1 MCCTSV
7 GMALSLRLAL
17 GWMLWMT
24 SHMPLASTDVS
35 QQGAGHTRM
44 LVWSDMHMY
53 MYFINIPNV
62 AVFQPHTTHEKTTTQ
77 SALKCP
83 TPPLSENRGR
93 ETNRNIGTQKNRAG
107 RAHAQSQRTDT
118 T

>member
-1 MCCTSV
+1 
-7 GMALSLRLAL
+7 
-17 GWMLWMT
+17 
-24 SHMPLASTDVS
+24 
-35 QQGAGHTRM
+35 M

-53 MYFINIPNV
+53 MYFINIPTMLRC
-62 AVFQPHTTHEKTTTQ
+62 FPTTHDAHEKTTTQ
-77 SALKCP
+77 SALKCAP
-83 TPPLSENRGR
+83 PPLSEHRGR